1 MTGLGCN
8 NKDVS
13 EEGCEISCRSQ
24 GLLSGDGEGGWGGG
38 GVRPTY
44 AIHYRKHYYT
54 IANAFC
60 LYTLSQVICK
70 WLISYCMC
78 YSLTKYRK

>member
-24 GLLSGDGEGGWGGG
+24 GLLSGCHIGDMGDMGDMGDICDICDICDI
-38 GVRPTY
+38 RD
-44 AIHYRKHYYT
+44 IHNIHT
-54 IANAFC
+54 
-60 LYTLSQVICK
+60 
-70 WLISYCMC
+70 
-78 YSLTKYRK
+78 